1 MIKVEVRKNA
11 LSVTGHADYA
21 EKGKD
26 IVCAAVTAL
35 SQTLIKSIEDL
46 TDDKIKYEIEQGS
59 MIVEYEDLSE
69 QGKLLIDS
77 FFIGICQISEEFPE
91 NVKII

>member
-1 MIKVEVRKNA
+1 MIKVEVRKNV

>member
-1 MIKVEVRKNA
+1 MIKVEVRKNV

-59 MIVEYEDLSE
+59 MIVEYENLSE

>member
-1 MIKVEVRKNA
+1 MIKVEVRKNV

-59 MIVEYEDLSE
+59 MIVKYENLSE